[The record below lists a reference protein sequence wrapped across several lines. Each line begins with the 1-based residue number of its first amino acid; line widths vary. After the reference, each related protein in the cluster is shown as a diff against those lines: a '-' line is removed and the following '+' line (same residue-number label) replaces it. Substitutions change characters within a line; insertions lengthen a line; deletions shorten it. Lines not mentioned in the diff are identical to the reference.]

1 MLNYFL
7 DKVKNADIDEYQTNW
22 MERKVY
28 IVNNVQINEKEAF
41 IGNNSYP
48 IKKRAKVTEQ
58 DSKSGNI
65 TFPVKNRDHY
75 ACFIRRYNGHAANC
89 MPGLGTFA
97 LFECINY
104 IAIASE

>member
-7 DKVKNADIDEYQTNW
+7 DEVKNADIDEYQTNW
-22 MERKVY
+22 MERNVY
-28 IVNNVQINEKEAF
+28 IVNNVRINEKEAF

-48 IKKRAKVTEQ
+48 FTKKAHVTEQ

-65 TFPVKNRDHY
+65 TFPVQNRDHY
-75 ACFIRRYNGHAANC
+75 ACFIRRNDGHAANC
-89 MPGLGTFA
+89 MPASGTFA
-97 LFECINY
+97 LRECIHY